1 MELEGQGPGQA
12 LASFA
17 LSVFTALTESNRPT
31 FKSRAISEL
40 RRRQPAH
47 ITRQGPAV
55 AMRGWAIVRCP
66 SRSKLWTSWLEA
78 EAQRDRR
85 RQSVIKSQVIQ
96 LKTHLV
102 LYSDNFLLMIHMHIA
117 HAVRMQCSGQACEKY
132 AEDRG
137 FKSMYALF

>member
-12 LASFA
+12 LASLA
-17 LSVFTALTESNRPT
+17 SSVSTALTDSNRP
-31 FKSRAISEL
+31 SRAISEL

-66 SRSKLWTSWLEA
+66 SRSELWTSWQEA

-85 RQSVIKSQVIQ
+85 RQSVIKSQVIR
-96 LKTHLV
+96 LKTRLV
-102 LYSDNFLLMIHMHIA
+102 LYSDNFLLMIHIHIE
-117 HAVRMQCSGQACEKY
+117 HAVRLQCSGQACEKY
-132 AEDRG
+132 AEDHG
-137 FKSMYALF
+137 FESMYALF